1 MADILTMLW
10 RDLLGLCT
18 EVDTPL
24 ILTSGGA
31 STWPAGGYDAPE
43 PVTGRKG
50 SFAAAAA
57 FVLPPPEDELAEV
70 ATSHLYQV
78 HPCLPDGNG

>member
-1 MADILTMLW
+1 M
-10 RDLLGLCT
+10 
-18 EVDTPL
+18 
-24 ILTSGGA
+24 
-31 STWPAGGYDAPE
+31 E

-70 ATSHLYQV
+70 ATSHSYQV
-78 HPCLPDGNG
+78 HTDPDWPQPA